1 MIINISACN
10 SKKTKY
16 EASFLVLFNT
26 VTEVVGYTKTKDEFT
41 KFAQLIYDNLEE
53 YHQLYDKYHNYEG
66 INNIKVIN
74 DNAGIKPVKVDKKVI
89 DLLLYSKEMYN
100 LSKGNVNIAL
110 GPVLEIW
117 HDYRTMGVNNPQDA
131 KLPPMSELEEAKK
144 HTDINKII
152 IDESASTVFLED
164 EFMSLDVG
172 AIAKGYATEQVSQIA
187 INMGYPNF
195 LLSVGG
201 NVRASGS
208 KGEKE
213 ESWNVG
219 IQNPDQESEEGNLF
233 ILSVKDLSLVSS
245 GNYERYYTVNGKQ
258 YHHIISPDT
267 LMPSE
272 YFTAV
277 SVVCK
282 DSGLADTLS
291 TAIYNMPF
299 EEGKA
304 LIDSLEDT
312 EALWVFANGEMK
324 YSNNFE
330 SFIKK

>member
-330 SFIKK
+330 SLIKK